1 MTYNKKRTL
10 SYGVILISV
19 LLAYFCRQVR
29 TENVL
34 TNDLHQLVF
43 RFSKQPPFSD
53 KDYSYGIVFMVILIA
68 GDMTA
73 VCCLLMAAIFQ
84 GCILCGLI
92 QTNNR
97 YFELFQT
104 SGGLDAEITDHSFQ
118 RYYHS
123 GDFPEL
129 SSELRRIIIDRS
141 SVQEQGIRINH
152 IPIRGGHLFWSEDI
166 SVLLDQYQDI
176 REQQEEL
183 TARNRLLQK
192 AYQKERRKM
201 ISFVECSMAIQNVL
215 MILLEI
221 CMILEL
227 ILLLVRITCFSGK
240 KKIVTAVAV
249 FIVSFMFMGALMNDH
264 RYCLGES
271 SYQPM
276 LQGYPVSVLMTV
288 VIGLLLYLCWSI
300 RSERRRYYHS
310 LSYWSVNEAVN
321 DVPCGVCF
329 SDPLGRIVLCNTK
342 MQELSRIMT
351 GSYLQDYEV
360 LRKAMSGELESEGLC
375 RLSKDSNVFYFPDGS
390 VWMFQEYSRQ
400 EPDCAGYLQTVA
412 VNVSEIYYNGE
423 KIRANNEK
431 LEILN
436 HKLEEMYE
444 KIGDKI
450 REQETLVMK
459 MQVHD
464 NFGRSLLSI
473 RRILERKEDPDKM
486 DKQLSVLKHLVYI
499 LTGSAV
505 ESMEEVYE
513 DTIRHAEELGI
524 SVQISGNFPMHPSYR
539 LLTDRAIR
547 ECVTN
552 CARHAHGSTVWV
564 KIDKNADEYTV
575 QITNDGEVP
584 DKNAE
589 EGGGLSALRKAA
601 ESGKCRMQVSF
612 SPEFCLILKMPLAER
627 MGFDGTDT
635 DSRRSEDHAE
645 VF

>member
-1 MTYNKKRTL
+1 
-10 SYGVILISV
+10 
-19 LLAYFCRQVR
+19 
-29 TENVL
+29 
-34 TNDLHQLVF
+34 
-43 RFSKQPPFSD
+43 
-53 KDYSYGIVFMVILIA
+53 
-68 GDMTA
+68 
-73 VCCLLMAAIFQ
+73 
-84 GCILCGLI
+84 
-92 QTNNR
+92 
-97 YFELFQT
+97 
-104 SGGLDAEITDHSFQ
+104 
-118 RYYHS
+118 
-123 GDFPEL
+123 
-129 SSELRRIIIDRS
+129 
-141 SVQEQGIRINH
+141 
-152 IPIRGGHLFWSEDI
+152 
-166 SVLLDQYQDI
+166 
-176 REQQEEL
+176 
-183 TARNRLLQK
+183 
-192 AYQKERRKM
+192 M

-240 KKIVTAVAV
+240 KKIVTVVAV
-249 FIVSFMFMGALMNDH
+249 FVVSFMFMGALMNDH

-288 VIGLLLYLCWSI
+288 VIGLLLYLCWAI
-300 RSERRRYYHS
+300 RSERRRYHHS

-351 GSYLQDYEV
+351 GSYLQDYDV
-360 LRKAMSGELESEGLC
+360 LRKAMSGEPESEGLC

-390 VWMFQEYSRQ
+390 VWMFQEYSLQ

-450 REQETLVMK
+450 REQETLALK

-473 RRILERKEDPDKM
+473 RRILERKENQDKM
-486 DKQLSVLKHLVYI
+486 DKQLSALKHLVYI

-505 ESMEEVYE
+505 ESMEKLYE
-513 DTIRHAEELGI
+513 DTIKHAEELGI
-524 SVQISGNFPMHPSYR
+524 SVQISGNFPLYPSYR
-539 LLTDRAIR
+539 VLADRAIR

-552 CARHAHGSTVWV
+552 CARHAHGNVVFV
-564 KIDKNADEYTV
+564 KIDKYANEYNIR
-575 QITNDGEVP
+575 ITNDGDAPE
-584 DKNAE
+584 KNAE

-601 ESGKCRMQVSF
+601 ESMNCTMQILFV
-612 SPEFCLILKMPLAER
+612 PEFCLILKMPLTER
-627 MGFDGTDT
+627 MSLDGTCT

>member
-1 MTYNKKRTL
+1 
-10 SYGVILISV
+10 
-19 LLAYFCRQVR
+19 
-29 TENVL
+29 
-34 TNDLHQLVF
+34 
-43 RFSKQPPFSD
+43 
-53 KDYSYGIVFMVILIA
+53 
-68 GDMTA
+68 
-73 VCCLLMAAIFQ
+73 
-84 GCILCGLI
+84 
-92 QTNNR
+92 
-97 YFELFQT
+97 
-104 SGGLDAEITDHSFQ
+104 
-118 RYYHS
+118 
-123 GDFPEL
+123 
-129 SSELRRIIIDRS
+129 
-141 SVQEQGIRINH
+141 
-152 IPIRGGHLFWSEDI
+152 
-166 SVLLDQYQDI
+166 
-176 REQQEEL
+176 
-183 TARNRLLQK
+183 
-192 AYQKERRKM
+192 M
-201 ISFVECSMAIQNVL
+201 ISFVECSMAMQDFL

-249 FIVSFMFMGALMNDH
+249 FAVSFVFMGVLMNDH

-288 VIGLLLYLCWSI
+288 VIGLLLYLCWAI
-300 RSERRRYYHS
+300 RSEKRRYYHS

-351 GSYLQDYEV
+351 GSYLQDYDA
-360 LRKAMSGELESEGLC
+360 LRKAMSGEPESEGLC

-390 VWMFQEYSRQ
+390 VWMFQEYSLQ

-412 VNVSEIYYNGE
+412 VNVSQIYYNGE

-499 LTGSAV
+499 LTDSAV
-505 ESMEEVYE
+505 ESMEEVYK

-552 CARHAHGSTVWV
+552 CARHAHGSDVNVT
-564 KIDKNADEYTV
+564 IEEDSEAYSIR
-575 QITNDGEVP
+575 ITNNGELP
-584 DKNAE
+584 KPKAR
-589 EGGGLSALRKAA
+589 EGGGLSSLRRAL
-601 ESGKCRMQVSF
+601 ESEGCTMVTVF
-612 SPEFCLILKMPLAER
+612 EPAFCLRLRMPKWQ
-627 MGFDGTDT
+627 
-635 DSRRSEDHAE
+635 SE
-645 VF
+645 

>member
-1 MTYNKKRTL
+1 
-10 SYGVILISV
+10 
-19 LLAYFCRQVR
+19 
-29 TENVL
+29 
-34 TNDLHQLVF
+34 
-43 RFSKQPPFSD
+43 
-53 KDYSYGIVFMVILIA
+53 
-68 GDMTA
+68 
-73 VCCLLMAAIFQ
+73 
-84 GCILCGLI
+84 
-92 QTNNR
+92 
-97 YFELFQT
+97 
-104 SGGLDAEITDHSFQ
+104 
-118 RYYHS
+118 
-123 GDFPEL
+123 
-129 SSELRRIIIDRS
+129 
-141 SVQEQGIRINH
+141 
-152 IPIRGGHLFWSEDI
+152 
-166 SVLLDQYQDI
+166 
-176 REQQEEL
+176 
-183 TARNRLLQK
+183 
-192 AYQKERRKM
+192 M

-240 KKIVTAVAV
+240 KKIVTVVAV
-249 FIVSFMFMGALMNDH
+249 FVVSFMFMGALMNDH

-271 SYQPM
+271 SYQLM
-276 LQGYPVSVLMTV
+276 LQGYPVSVFMTV
-288 VIGLLLYLCWSI
+288 VIGLLLYLCWVI
-300 RSERRRYYHS
+300 RSERRRYHHS

-351 GSYLQDYEV
+351 GSYLQDYEA
-360 LRKAMSGELESEGLC
+360 LRKAMNGRPESEGFR

-390 VWMFQEYSRQ
+390 VWMFQEYSLQ

-505 ESMEEVYE
+505 ESMEKLYE
-513 DTIRHAEELGI
+513 DTIKHAEEIGI
-524 SVQISGNFPMHPSYR
+524 SVQISGNVPMYPAYR
-539 LLTDRAIR
+539 LLADRAIR

-552 CARHAHGSTVWV
+552 CARHAHGSVVFV
-564 KIDKNADEYTV
+564 KIDKCANEYNIR
-575 QITNDGEVP
+575 ITNDGDVP
-584 DKNAE
+584 EKNSE
-589 EGGGLSALRKAA
+589 EGGGLSALRKAVEA
-601 ESGKCRMQVSF
+601 EKCRMQVSF

-627 MGFDGTDT
+627 MRFDGTGI

-645 VF
+645 IF

>member
-1 MTYNKKRTL
+1 
-10 SYGVILISV
+10 
-19 LLAYFCRQVR
+19 
-29 TENVL
+29 
-34 TNDLHQLVF
+34 
-43 RFSKQPPFSD
+43 
-53 KDYSYGIVFMVILIA
+53 
-68 GDMTA
+68 
-73 VCCLLMAAIFQ
+73 
-84 GCILCGLI
+84 
-92 QTNNR
+92 
-97 YFELFQT
+97 
-104 SGGLDAEITDHSFQ
+104 
-118 RYYHS
+118 
-123 GDFPEL
+123 
-129 SSELRRIIIDRS
+129 
-141 SVQEQGIRINH
+141 
-152 IPIRGGHLFWSEDI
+152 
-166 SVLLDQYQDI
+166 
-176 REQQEEL
+176 
-183 TARNRLLQK
+183 
-192 AYQKERRKM
+192 M

-240 KKIVTAVAV
+240 NKIVTAVAV
-249 FIVSFMFMGALMNDH
+249 FVVSFMFMGALMNDH

-288 VIGLLLYLCWSI
+288 VIGLLLYLCWAI
-300 RSERRRYYHS
+300 RSERRRYYYS

-360 LRKAMSGELESEGLC
+360 LRKAMSGEPESEGLC

-390 VWMFQEYSRQ
+390 VWMFQEYSLQ

-450 REQETLVMK
+450 REQETLAMK

-473 RRILERKEDPDKM
+473 RRILERKEKQDKM
-486 DKQLSVLKHLVYI
+486 DKQLSALKHLVYI
-499 LTGSAV
+499 LTDSSV
-505 ESMEEVYE
+505 ENMEELCA

-524 SVQISGNFPMHPSYR
+524 YVQISGNLPQHPSYR

-552 CARHAHGSTVWV
+552 CARHAHGSTVLV
-564 KIDKNADEYTV
+564 KIDKGANEYS
-575 QITNDGEVP
+575 IRIMNDGDAPE
-584 DKNAE
+584 KNAE

-601 ESGKCRMQVSF
+601 ESEKCIMQVSF
-612 SPEFCLILKMPLAER
+612 SPEFCLALKMPLAER
-627 MGFDGTDT
+627 MGVYGTDT

>member
-1 MTYNKKRTL
+1 MK
-10 SYGVILISV
+10 
-19 LLAYFCRQVR
+19 
-29 TENVL
+29 
-34 TNDLHQLVF
+34 
-43 RFSKQPPFSD
+43 
-53 KDYSYGIVFMVILIA
+53 
-68 GDMTA
+68 
-73 VCCLLMAAIFQ
+73 
-84 GCILCGLI
+84 
-92 QTNNR
+92 
-97 YFELFQT
+97 
-104 SGGLDAEITDHSFQ
+104 
-118 RYYHS
+118 
-123 GDFPEL
+123 
-129 SSELRRIIIDRS
+129 
-141 SVQEQGIRINH
+141 
-152 IPIRGGHLFWSEDI
+152 
-166 SVLLDQYQDI
+166 
-176 REQQEEL
+176 
-183 TARNRLLQK
+183 
-192 AYQKERRKM
+192 
-201 ISFVECSMAIQNVL
+201 SFVECGMAMQNFL

-221 CMILEL
+221 CLILEF
-227 ILLLVRITCFSGK
+227 ILLLTRITGFSGK
-240 KKIVTAVAV
+240 KKIITAMTV
-249 FIVSFMFMGALMNDH
+249 FLVSFFLMFLLMNDH

-271 SYQPM
+271 AYHPM
-276 LQGYPVSVLMTV
+276 LQDYPVSLLTA
-288 VIGLLLYLCWSI
+288 VIIALTFYLCRAIW
-300 RSERRRYYHS
+300 SERRRYSHS
-310 LSYWSVNEAVN
+310 LSYWSVNEAVD

-329 SDPLGRIVLCNTK
+329 SDSFGRIILCNTK
-342 MQELSRIMT
+342 MQELCKVMT
-351 GSYLQDYEV
+351 GSYLQDYDT
-360 LRKAMSGELESEGLC
+360 LRKAIDDEPAAEGFF
-375 RLSKDSNVFYFPDGS
+375 RLSRDSDVFYFPDAS
-390 VWMFQEYSRQ
+390 VWMFQEYRLQ
-400 EPDCAGYLQTVA
+400 EPDFAGYRQTIA

-431 LEILN
+431 LAILN

-505 ESMEEVYE
+505 ESMEEVYK

-524 SVQISGNFPMHPSYR
+524 LVQISGNFPMHPSYR

-612 SPEFCLILKMPLAER
+612 SPEFCLILKMPLTER

>member
-1 MTYNKKRTL
+1 
-10 SYGVILISV
+10 
-19 LLAYFCRQVR
+19 
-29 TENVL
+29 
-34 TNDLHQLVF
+34 
-43 RFSKQPPFSD
+43 
-53 KDYSYGIVFMVILIA
+53 
-68 GDMTA
+68 
-73 VCCLLMAAIFQ
+73 
-84 GCILCGLI
+84 
-92 QTNNR
+92 
-97 YFELFQT
+97 
-104 SGGLDAEITDHSFQ
+104 
-118 RYYHS
+118 
-123 GDFPEL
+123 
-129 SSELRRIIIDRS
+129 
-141 SVQEQGIRINH
+141 
-152 IPIRGGHLFWSEDI
+152 
-166 SVLLDQYQDI
+166 
-176 REQQEEL
+176 
-183 TARNRLLQK
+183 
-192 AYQKERRKM
+192 M
-201 ISFVECSMAIQNVL
+201 ISFVECSMAMQDFL

-249 FIVSFMFMGALMNDH
+249 FAVSFVFMGVLMNDH

-288 VIGLLLYLCWSI
+288 VIGLLLYLCWAI
-300 RSERRRYYHS
+300 RSEKRRYYHF

-351 GSYLQDYEV
+351 GSYLQDYDA
-360 LRKAMSGELESEGLC
+360 LRKAMSGEPESEGLC

-390 VWMFQEYSRQ
+390 VWMFQEYSLQ

-499 LTGSAV
+499 LTDSAV
-505 ESMEEVYE
+505 ESMEEVYK

-612 SPEFCLILKMPLAER
+612 SPEFCLILKMPLTER

>member
-1 MTYNKKRTL
+1 
-10 SYGVILISV
+10 
-19 LLAYFCRQVR
+19 
-29 TENVL
+29 
-34 TNDLHQLVF
+34 
-43 RFSKQPPFSD
+43 
-53 KDYSYGIVFMVILIA
+53 
-68 GDMTA
+68 
-73 VCCLLMAAIFQ
+73 
-84 GCILCGLI
+84 
-92 QTNNR
+92 
-97 YFELFQT
+97 
-104 SGGLDAEITDHSFQ
+104 
-118 RYYHS
+118 
-123 GDFPEL
+123 
-129 SSELRRIIIDRS
+129 
-141 SVQEQGIRINH
+141 
-152 IPIRGGHLFWSEDI
+152 
-166 SVLLDQYQDI
+166 
-176 REQQEEL
+176 
-183 TARNRLLQK
+183 
-192 AYQKERRKM
+192 M
-201 ISFVECSMAIQNVL
+201 ISFVECSMAIQNAL

-249 FIVSFMFMGALMNDH
+249 FAVSFMFMGVLMNDH

-276 LQGYPVSVLMTV
+276 LQGYPVSVLMAV
-288 VIGLLLYLCWSI
+288 VMGLVLYLCRAIW
-300 RSERRRYYHS
+300 RERRRYHHS

-329 SDPLGRIVLCNTK
+329 SDPFGRIVLCNTK
-342 MQELSRIMT
+342 MQELSRIMI
-351 GSYLQDYEV
+351 GSYLQDYDA
-360 LRKAMSGELESEGLC
+360 LRKAMSGEPESEGLC

-390 VWMFQEYSRQ
+390 VWMFQEYRLQ

-450 REQETLVMK
+450 REQETLAMK

-473 RRILERKEDPDKM
+473 RRILERKEKQDKM
-486 DKQLSVLKHLVYI
+486 DKQLSALKHLVYI
-499 LTGSAV
+499 LTDSSV
-505 ESMEEVYE
+505 ENMEELCA

-524 SVQISGNFPMHPSYR
+524 YVQISGNLPQHPSYR

-552 CARHAHGSTVWV
+552 CARHAHGSTVLV
-564 KIDKNADEYTV
+564 KIDKGANEYSIR
-575 QITNDGEVP
+575 ITNDGDAPE
-584 DKNAE
+584 KNAE

-601 ESGKCRMQVSF
+601 ESEKCIMQVSF
-612 SPEFCLILKMPLAER
+612 SPEFCLALKMPLAER
-627 MGFDGTDT
+627 MGVYGTDT

>member
-1 MTYNKKRTL
+1 
-10 SYGVILISV
+10 
-19 LLAYFCRQVR
+19 
-29 TENVL
+29 
-34 TNDLHQLVF
+34 
-43 RFSKQPPFSD
+43 
-53 KDYSYGIVFMVILIA
+53 
-68 GDMTA
+68 
-73 VCCLLMAAIFQ
+73 
-84 GCILCGLI
+84 
-92 QTNNR
+92 
-97 YFELFQT
+97 
-104 SGGLDAEITDHSFQ
+104 
-118 RYYHS
+118 
-123 GDFPEL
+123 
-129 SSELRRIIIDRS
+129 
-141 SVQEQGIRINH
+141 
-152 IPIRGGHLFWSEDI
+152 
-166 SVLLDQYQDI
+166 
-176 REQQEEL
+176 
-183 TARNRLLQK
+183 
-192 AYQKERRKM
+192 M

-249 FIVSFMFMGALMNDH
+249 FVVSFMFMGALMNDH

-276 LQGYPVSVLMTV
+276 LQGYPVSVFMTV
-288 VIGLLLYLCWSI
+288 VIGLLLYLCWAI
-300 RSERRRYYHS
+300 WSERRRYHHS

-351 GSYLQDYEV
+351 GSYLQDYDA
-360 LRKAMSGELESEGLC
+360 LRKAMNGRPESEGLR

-390 VWMFQEYSRQ
+390 VWMFQEYSLQ

-436 HKLEEMYE
+436 RKLEEMYE

-505 ESMEEVYE
+505 ESMEEVYK

-524 SVQISGNFPMHPSYR
+524 SVQISGNFSPCIH
-539 LLTDRAIR
+539 LTG
-547 ECVTN
+547 C
-552 CARHAHGSTVWV
+552 
-564 KIDKNADEYTV
+564 
-575 QITNDGEVP
+575 
-584 DKNAE
+584 
-589 EGGGLSALRKAA
+589 
-601 ESGKCRMQVSF
+601 
-612 SPEFCLILKMPLAER
+612 
-627 MGFDGTDT
+627 
-635 DSRRSEDHAE
+635 
-645 VF
+645 

>member
-1 MTYNKKRTL
+1 
-10 SYGVILISV
+10 
-19 LLAYFCRQVR
+19 
-29 TENVL
+29 
-34 TNDLHQLVF
+34 
-43 RFSKQPPFSD
+43 
-53 KDYSYGIVFMVILIA
+53 
-68 GDMTA
+68 
-73 VCCLLMAAIFQ
+73 
-84 GCILCGLI
+84 
-92 QTNNR
+92 
-97 YFELFQT
+97 
-104 SGGLDAEITDHSFQ
+104 
-118 RYYHS
+118 
-123 GDFPEL
+123 
-129 SSELRRIIIDRS
+129 
-141 SVQEQGIRINH
+141 
-152 IPIRGGHLFWSEDI
+152 
-166 SVLLDQYQDI
+166 
-176 REQQEEL
+176 
-183 TARNRLLQK
+183 
-192 AYQKERRKM
+192 M

-227 ILLLVRITCFSGK
+227 ILLLVRSTCFSGK

-249 FIVSFMFMGALMNDH
+249 FVVSFMFMGALMNDH

-288 VIGLLLYLCWSI
+288 IIGLLLYLCWAI

-351 GSYLQDYEV
+351 GSYLQDYDA
-360 LRKAMSGELESEGLC
+360 LRKAMSGEPESEGLC

-390 VWMFQEYSRQ
+390 VWMFQEYSLQ

-450 REQETLVMK
+450 REQETLALK

-473 RRILERKEDPDKM
+473 RRILERKENQDKM
-486 DKQLSVLKHLVYI
+486 DKQLSALKHLVYI

-505 ESMEEVYE
+505 ESMEKLYE
-513 DTIRHAEELGI
+513 DTIKHAEELGI
-524 SVQISGNFPMHPSYR
+524 SVQISGNFPLYPSYR
-539 LLTDRAIR
+539 VLADRAIR

-552 CARHAHGSTVWV
+552 CARHAHGNVVFV
-564 KIDKNADEYTV
+564 KIDKYANEYNIR
-575 QITNDGEVP
+575 ITNDGDAPE
-584 DKNAE
+584 KNAE

-601 ESGKCRMQVSF
+601 ESMNCTMQISF
-612 SPEFCLILKMPLAER
+612 VPEFCLILKMPLTER
-627 MGFDGTDT
+627 MSLDGTCT

>member
-1 MTYNKKRTL
+1 
-10 SYGVILISV
+10 
-19 LLAYFCRQVR
+19 
-29 TENVL
+29 
-34 TNDLHQLVF
+34 
-43 RFSKQPPFSD
+43 
-53 KDYSYGIVFMVILIA
+53 
-68 GDMTA
+68 
-73 VCCLLMAAIFQ
+73 
-84 GCILCGLI
+84 
-92 QTNNR
+92 
-97 YFELFQT
+97 
-104 SGGLDAEITDHSFQ
+104 
-118 RYYHS
+118 
-123 GDFPEL
+123 
-129 SSELRRIIIDRS
+129 
-141 SVQEQGIRINH
+141 
-152 IPIRGGHLFWSEDI
+152 
-166 SVLLDQYQDI
+166 
-176 REQQEEL
+176 
-183 TARNRLLQK
+183 
-192 AYQKERRKM
+192 M
-201 ISFVECSMAIQNVL
+201 ISFVECSMAIQNAL

-240 KKIVTAVAV
+240 KKIVTAVVV
-249 FIVSFMFMGALMNDH
+249 FAVSFMFMGVLMNDH

-276 LQGYPVSVLMTV
+276 LQGYPVSVLMAV
-288 VIGLLLYLCWSI
+288 VMGLVLYLCRAIW
-300 RSERRRYYHS
+300 RERRRYHHS

-329 SDPLGRIVLCNTK
+329 SDPFGRIVLCNTK

-351 GSYLQDYEV
+351 GSYLQDYDA
-360 LRKAMSGELESEGLC
+360 LRKAMSGEPESEGLC

-390 VWMFQEYSRQ
+390 VWMFQEYSLQ

-450 REQETLVMK
+450 REQETLAMK

-473 RRILERKEDPDKM
+473 RRILERKENQDKM
-486 DKQLSVLKHLVYI
+486 DKQLSALKHLVYI

-505 ESMEEVYE
+505 ESMEKLYE
-513 DTIRHAEELGI
+513 DTIKHAEELGI
-524 SVQISGNFPMHPSYR
+524 SVQISGNFPLYPSYR
-539 LLTDRAIR
+539 VLADRAIR

-552 CARHAHGSTVWV
+552 CARHAHGNVVFV
-564 KIDKNADEYTV
+564 KIDKYANEYNIR
-575 QITNDGEVP
+575 ITNDGDAPE
-584 DKNAE
+584 KNAE

-601 ESGKCRMQVSF
+601 ESMNCTMQILFV
-612 SPEFCLILKMPLAER
+612 PEFCLILKMPLTER
-627 MGFDGTDT
+627 MSLDGTCT

>member
-1 MTYNKKRTL
+1 
-10 SYGVILISV
+10 
-19 LLAYFCRQVR
+19 
-29 TENVL
+29 
-34 TNDLHQLVF
+34 
-43 RFSKQPPFSD
+43 
-53 KDYSYGIVFMVILIA
+53 
-68 GDMTA
+68 
-73 VCCLLMAAIFQ
+73 
-84 GCILCGLI
+84 
-92 QTNNR
+92 
-97 YFELFQT
+97 
-104 SGGLDAEITDHSFQ
+104 
-118 RYYHS
+118 
-123 GDFPEL
+123 
-129 SSELRRIIIDRS
+129 
-141 SVQEQGIRINH
+141 
-152 IPIRGGHLFWSEDI
+152 
-166 SVLLDQYQDI
+166 
-176 REQQEEL
+176 
-183 TARNRLLQK
+183 
-192 AYQKERRKM
+192 M
-201 ISFVECSMAIQNVL
+201 ISFVECSMAIQNAL

-240 KKIVTAVAV
+240 KKIVTAVVV
-249 FIVSFMFMGALMNDH
+249 FAVSFMFMGVLMNDH

-276 LQGYPVSVLMTV
+276 LQGYPVSVLMAV
-288 VIGLLLYLCWSI
+288 VMGLVLYLCRAIW
-300 RSERRRYYHS
+300 RERRRYHHS

-329 SDPLGRIVLCNTK
+329 SDPFGRIVLCNTK

-351 GSYLQDYEV
+351 GSYLQDYDA
-360 LRKAMSGELESEGLC
+360 LRKAMSGEPESEGLC

-390 VWMFQEYSRQ
+390 VWMFQEYSLQ

-450 REQETLVMK
+450 REQETLAMK

-473 RRILERKEDPDKM
+473 RRILERKETQDKM
-486 DKQLSVLKHLVYI
+486 DKQLSALKHLVYI
-499 LTGSAV
+499 LTDSSV
-505 ESMEEVYE
+505 ENMEELCA

-524 SVQISGNFPMHPSYR
+524 YVQISGNLPQYPSYR

-552 CARHAHGSTVWV
+552 CARHAHGSTVLV
-564 KIDKNADEYTV
+564 KIDKGVNEYSIR
-575 QITNDGEVP
+575 ITNDGDAPE
-584 DKNAE
+584 KNAE

-601 ESGKCRMQVSF
+601 ESEKCIMQVSF
-612 SPEFCLILKMPLAER
+612 SPEFCLVLKMPLAER
-627 MGFDGTDT
+627 MGVYGTDT

>member
-1 MTYNKKRTL
+1 
-10 SYGVILISV
+10 
-19 LLAYFCRQVR
+19 
-29 TENVL
+29 
-34 TNDLHQLVF
+34 
-43 RFSKQPPFSD
+43 
-53 KDYSYGIVFMVILIA
+53 
-68 GDMTA
+68 
-73 VCCLLMAAIFQ
+73 
-84 GCILCGLI
+84 
-92 QTNNR
+92 
-97 YFELFQT
+97 
-104 SGGLDAEITDHSFQ
+104 
-118 RYYHS
+118 
-123 GDFPEL
+123 
-129 SSELRRIIIDRS
+129 
-141 SVQEQGIRINH
+141 
-152 IPIRGGHLFWSEDI
+152 
-166 SVLLDQYQDI
+166 
-176 REQQEEL
+176 
-183 TARNRLLQK
+183 
-192 AYQKERRKM
+192 M
-201 ISFVECSMAIQNVL
+201 ISFVECSMAMQDFL

-249 FIVSFMFMGALMNDH
+249 FAVSFVFMGVLMNDH

-288 VIGLLLYLCWSI
+288 VIGLLLYLCWAI
-300 RSERRRYYHS
+300 RSEKRRYYHS

-351 GSYLQDYEV
+351 GSYLQDYDA
-360 LRKAMSGELESEGLC
+360 LRKAMSGEPESEGLC

-390 VWMFQEYSRQ
+390 VWMFQEYSLQ

-412 VNVSEIYYNGE
+412 VN
-423 KIRANNEK
+423 
-431 LEILN
+431 
-436 HKLEEMYE
+436 
-444 KIGDKI
+444 
-450 REQETLVMK
+450 VMK

-499 LTGSAV
+499 LTDSAV
-505 ESMEEVYE
+505 ESMEEVYK

-612 SPEFCLILKMPLAER
+612 SPEFCLILKMPLTER

>member
-1 MTYNKKRTL
+1 
-10 SYGVILISV
+10 
-19 LLAYFCRQVR
+19 
-29 TENVL
+29 
-34 TNDLHQLVF
+34 
-43 RFSKQPPFSD
+43 
-53 KDYSYGIVFMVILIA
+53 
-68 GDMTA
+68 
-73 VCCLLMAAIFQ
+73 
-84 GCILCGLI
+84 
-92 QTNNR
+92 
-97 YFELFQT
+97 
-104 SGGLDAEITDHSFQ
+104 
-118 RYYHS
+118 
-123 GDFPEL
+123 
-129 SSELRRIIIDRS
+129 
-141 SVQEQGIRINH
+141 
-152 IPIRGGHLFWSEDI
+152 
-166 SVLLDQYQDI
+166 
-176 REQQEEL
+176 
-183 TARNRLLQK
+183 
-192 AYQKERRKM
+192 M

-227 ILLLVRITCFSGK
+227 NLLLVRITCFPGK
-240 KKIVTAVAV
+240 KKIVMAVAV
-249 FIVSFMFMGALMNDH
+249 FVVSFMFMGALMNDH

-276 LQGYPVSVLMTV
+276 FQGYPVSVLMTV
-288 VIGLLLYLCWSI
+288 VIGLLIYLCWAI

-351 GSYLQDYEV
+351 GSYLQDYEA
-360 LRKAMSGELESEGLC
+360 LRKAMNGRPESEGLR

-390 VWMFQEYSRQ
+390 VWMFQEYSLQ

-505 ESMEEVYE
+505 ESMEEVYK

-612 SPEFCLILKMPLAER
+612 SPEFCLILKMPLTER

-635 DSRRSEDHAE
+635 DSRRSEDHADARE
-645 VF
+645 AVKICDYSAIDLVIMDVQTFHNHDGLSAGKEIREKYPYTKVLIVTSLIDPKVLERAKSGCADSLWYKDHGEEEIRSVIHRTLNSEHVFPDVTPKVELNWITSGDISPRQLEMLRLYIRGMSYSEIAREMKCSTSGVRWNFQEMIARAGYSCKEDLIAAALESKLIVTTLK

>member
-1 MTYNKKRTL
+1 
-10 SYGVILISV
+10 
-19 LLAYFCRQVR
+19 
-29 TENVL
+29 
-34 TNDLHQLVF
+34 
-43 RFSKQPPFSD
+43 
-53 KDYSYGIVFMVILIA
+53 
-68 GDMTA
+68 
-73 VCCLLMAAIFQ
+73 
-84 GCILCGLI
+84 
-92 QTNNR
+92 
-97 YFELFQT
+97 
-104 SGGLDAEITDHSFQ
+104 
-118 RYYHS
+118 
-123 GDFPEL
+123 
-129 SSELRRIIIDRS
+129 
-141 SVQEQGIRINH
+141 
-152 IPIRGGHLFWSEDI
+152 
-166 SVLLDQYQDI
+166 
-176 REQQEEL
+176 
-183 TARNRLLQK
+183 
-192 AYQKERRKM
+192 M
-201 ISFVECSMAIQNVL
+201 ISFVECSMAIQNAL

-240 KKIVTAVAV
+240 KKIVTAVVV
-249 FIVSFMFMGALMNDH
+249 FAVSFMFMGVLMNDH

-276 LQGYPVSVLMTV
+276 LQGYPVSVLMAV
-288 VIGLLLYLCWSI
+288 VMGLVLYLCRAIW
-300 RSERRRYYHS
+300 RERRRYHHS

-329 SDPLGRIVLCNTK
+329 SDPFGRIVLCNTK

-351 GSYLQDYEV
+351 GSYLQDYDA
-360 LRKAMSGELESEGLC
+360 LRKAMSGEPESEGLC

-390 VWMFQEYSRQ
+390 VWMFQEYSLQ

-450 REQETLVMK
+450 REQETLAMK

-473 RRILERKEDPDKM
+473 RRILERKENQDKM
-486 DKQLSVLKHLVYI
+486 DKQLSALKHLVYI

-505 ESMEEVYE
+505 ESMEKLYE
-513 DTIRHAEELGI
+513 DTIKHAEELGI
-524 SVQISGNFPMHPSYR
+524 SVQISGNFPLYPSYR
-539 LLTDRAIR
+539 VLADRAIR

-552 CARHAHGSTVWV
+552 CARHAHGNVVFV
-564 KIDKNADEYTV
+564 KIDKYANEYNIR
-575 QITNDGEVP
+575 ITNDGDAPE
-584 DKNAE
+584 KNAE

-601 ESGKCRMQVSF
+601 ESMNCIMQISF
-612 SPEFCLILKMPLAER
+612 VPEFCLILKMPLTER
-627 MGFDGTDT
+627 MRLDGTCT